1 MNDSSRYRLI
11 FCQILLYLCANVI
24 YNLYFHPLSA
34 YPGPFLAR
42 CSRLWY
48 TRVLLS
54 GQLPFAVHRAHQKYG
69 DIVRIAPD
77 ELAYI
82 DPRSWKDIYGHRAG
96 KGEVPKDPNFY
107 LNTSVGDLS
116 IIGANTERH
125 GRLRRLLSHG
135 FSDRALQDQV
145 PIVQEYIDLFIVRL
159 RDLSMKAE
167 PVDIVQ
173 WYNVRRHF
181 LLP

>member
-1 MNDSSRYRLI
+1 M
-11 FCQILLYLCANVI
+11 I

-48 TRVLLS
+48 TSVLLS
-54 GQLPFAVHRAHQKYG
+54 GDLPFAVHQAHERYG
-69 DIVRIAPD
+69 EIIRIAPD

-82 DPRSWKDIYGHRAG
+82 VPRAWKDIYGHRAG
-96 KGEVPKDPNFY
+96 KDEVPKDPNFY

-125 GRLRRLLSHG
+125 GQLRRLLSHG

-145 PIVQEYIDLFIVRL
+145 PIVQEYIDLFFARL
-159 RDLSMKAE
+159 RDLSIKNE
-167 PVDIVQ
+167 PIDIVK
-173 WYNVRRHF
+173 WYNVSISV